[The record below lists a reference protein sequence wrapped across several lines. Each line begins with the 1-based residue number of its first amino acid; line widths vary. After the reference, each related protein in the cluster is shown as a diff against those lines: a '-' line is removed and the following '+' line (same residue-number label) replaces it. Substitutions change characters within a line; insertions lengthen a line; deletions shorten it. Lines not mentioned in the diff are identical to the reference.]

1 MSQTD
6 YKKMSESEK
15 KKEDWMNAK
24 WRPAMGWIYMVTCT
38 CDFILFPVLWSVLQ
52 SATGAGVTQWN
63 PITLQGAGLY
73 HLAMGAVLGV
83 AAWSRGQEKMAGVA
97 GAPGGM
103 GMNMGPGMGM
113 NTGMGMGGMNPSMNT
128 GMGLNNNF
136 QQTQVRPMSSPP
148 PVGQPVRTAP
158 PRDLTEKSKRIL
170 PDNDFDDPDY
180 KPKADP
186 EARG

>member
-83 AAWSRGQEKMAGVA
+83 AAWSRGQEKMAGVT
-97 GAPGGM
+97 
-103 GMNMGPGMGM
+103 
-113 NTGMGMGGMNPSMNT
+113 NTTSNLTRPTLAINSNLGQLDPPLRNT
-128 GMGLNNNF
+128 
-136 QQTQVRPMSSPP
+136 R
-148 PVGQPVRTAP
+148 
-158 PRDLTEKSKRIL
+158 
-170 PDNDFDDPDY
+170 ND
-180 KPKADP
+180 
-186 EARG
+186 

>member
-1 MSQTD
+1 MSQTE

-24 WRPAMGWIYMVTCT
+24 WRPMMGWIYMVTCS

-52 SATGAGVTQWN
+52 SMTGASVTQWN

-83 AAWSRGQEKMAGVA
+83 AAWSRGQEKLAGVA
-97 GAPGGM
+97 GGPGSPGM
-103 GMNMGPGMGM
+103 PGMGM
-113 NTGMGMGGMNPSMNT
+113 SSGMPGAGMNT
-128 GMGLNNNF
+128 GFGMPPSSTFN
-136 QQTQVRPMSSPP
+136 QPQAAPAMRPVSTPP
-148 PVGQPVRTAP
+148 PNQPVRTAP
-158 PRDLTEKSKRIL
+158 PRELTQKSKVIL
-170 PDNDFDDPDY
+170 PNNDYDDPDY
-180 KPKADP
+180 KPKTDP

>member
-1 MSQTD
+1 MSQSD

-15 KKEDWMNAK
+15 KKEDWMNSK
-24 WRPAMGWIYMVTCT
+24 WRPAMGWIYMVTCS

-52 SATGAGVTQWN
+52 SMTGAAVTQWN

-97 GAPGGM
+97 GGPPGSGM
-103 GMNMGPGMGM
+103 SSGFGMPGM
-113 NTGMGMGGMNPSMNT
+113 PSTTPTNYST
-128 GMGLNNNF
+128 PTSYTPAPTPLAPP
-136 QQTQVRPMSSPP
+136 RPSSPP
-148 PVGQPVRTAP
+148 RQ
-158 PRDLTEKSKRIL
+158 LSEKSKRII
-170 PDNDFDDPDY
+170 PDNDLDDADY
-180 KPKADP
+180 RSKSDP